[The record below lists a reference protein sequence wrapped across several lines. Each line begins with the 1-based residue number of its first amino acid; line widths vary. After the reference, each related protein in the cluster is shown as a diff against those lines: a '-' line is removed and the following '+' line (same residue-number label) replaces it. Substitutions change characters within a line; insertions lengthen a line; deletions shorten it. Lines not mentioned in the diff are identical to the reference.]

1 LAKDKKEQ
9 PGTSIFITIAI
20 HSNVQTSIF
29 MKKIITLFFVLLF
42 CISAKAQTNAAVA
55 QSFIKAIST
64 ENYAEAVT
72 FFDPSNTQI
81 NKEILEGGWKQII
94 AMFGAYQSYYI
105 PEGVD
110 KNAVTITVGIRF
122 EKGTQGFA
130 CSFNDNHKLI
140 GFILAPAPSEKAE
153 ATVALP
159 VSRFREEEISVPVN
173 GGTIKGTMMYPENA
187 SATVPVALIIAG
199 SGATDRNGNDGS
211 NLNTNAYRMLA
222 ETLAEKGIA
231 SLRYDKRLVGKS
243 NDFVPDESKLKF
255 EDYVQDAVNL
265 CQYLK
270 RDKQASAV
278 YIIGH
283 SEGSLIGILAAQ
295 KTPVNAFISLCGA
308 GENIANTLK
317 RQIPTEQ
324 AAGVIDELKSGN
336 LTNNVPQDL
345 RVTFRQSL
353 QPYLISWMKYDP
365 AVEIKK
371 LKIPI
376 MIVGGTTDIQ
386 VPVADAER
394 LKKAVPQAELLV
406 INSMN
411 HVLKTAIADRTANIV
426 TYNQPNLPLNADLVA
441 GVTRFLS
448 AK

>member
-1 LAKDKKEQ
+1 
-9 PGTSIFITIAI
+9 
-20 HSNVQTSIF
+20 
-29 MKKIITLFFVLLF
+29 MKKLLLFFSILLF
-42 CISAKAQTNAAVA
+42 SISARAQTNAEVA
-55 QSFIKAIST
+55 QGFIKAISK
-64 ENYAEAVT
+64 ENYMEAVA

-81 NKEILEGGWKQII
+81 NKEVLEGGWKQII

-110 KNAVTITVGIRF
+110 KNAATITVGMRF

-130 CSFNDNHKLI
+130 CNFNDKHKLI

-153 ATVALP
+153 PTISPVPPP
-159 VSRFREEEISVPVN
+159 VSRFREEEVSVPVN

-199 SGATDRNGNDGS
+199 SGATDRNGNDGQA
-211 NLNTNAYRMLA
+211 LNTNAYKMLA

-255 EDYVQDAVNL
+255 EDYVDDAVNL
-265 CQYLK
+265 CQYL
-270 RDKQASAV
+270 RREKQASAV

-295 KTPVNAFISLCGA
+295 KIPVNAFISLCGT

-317 RQIPTEQ
+317 RQIPTPQ
-324 AAGVIDELKSGN
+324 AAGVINELKNGN
-336 LTNNVPQDL
+336 FTNDVPQDL
-345 RVTFRQSL
+345 RVTFRKSV

-365 AVEIKK
+365 ATEIKK

-376 MIVGGTTDIQ
+376 MIVAGTTDIQ
-386 VPVADAER
+386 VPVADAEM
-394 LKKAVPQAELLV
+394 LKKAAPQAELLV
-406 INSMN
+406 INGMN
-411 HVLKTAIADRTANIV
+411 HILKSAIADRAANIV
-426 TYNQPNLPLNADLVA
+426 TYNQPNLPLNTDLAA
-441 GVTRFLS
+441 GVSRFLS
-448 AK
+448 TK